1 MVKSWIEFLKEE
13 FIENSHS
20 VIDAKMEELNDLI
33 SNLSDGNNIMYQ
45 WESKENNELVI
56 NFLFNDLSIRYELN
70 IKNLEVN
77 KVVGDEI
84 DFTESVDS
92 IDEALDIVEKD
103 IHNILGISE
112 SYKGQY
118 DSSIK
123 ESDVSP
129 IVDRIKKISEMSIVD
144 NEADI
149 ENLIDS
155 LEMSLMSY
163 DEVVVE
169 SVIDLTLFNYP
180 DISEDKISD
189 KIVSLGD
196 EIMSRYGT
204 EPIQVIRAFEDLF
217 EELSKFYVMEKRA
230 KSGKTKS
237 GRKVPGKY
245 LTKNRKLM
253 TKEIDEFQGKDDYKK
268 NWDAD
273 YKSGQGG
280 KGKRWETK
288 KSAATKAYQKKYK
301 NKKK

>member
-288 KSAATKAYQKKYK
+288 KSASTKAYQKKYK